1 VTARPRISSAIAA
14 LLGVTLCAAGNG
26 VSRADDV
33 APNLGQFSIQV
44 MNEGVHGAV
53 RPAGS
58 VELLLTCTS
67 PVAFAHRIH
76 TSPDGNLHASAPLG
90 TCGLES
96 VSAVRVGAK
105 WYRWRLNV
113 DIHPGINAFK
123 LSSRNALVE
132 EGEDAP
138 PESLPADSPSTASAE
153 VVEPVDPTDE
163 ISLPERLVTVS
174 AEYPIE
180 ARKNRIQGKVILQA
194 VVGTD
199 GRVSQASI
207 FSSSDPIFNDP
218 AMEALSQYLFRPA
231 RRGGQPVAIYYTVR
245 TDFQLR

>member
-14 LLGVTLCAAGNG
+14 LLGVTLCAAGAN
-26 VSRADDV
+26 VPRADDG
-33 APNLGQFSIQV
+33 APRLGQFSIQV
-44 MNEGVHGAV
+44 MNEGVLGAV

-76 TSPDGNLHASAPLG
+76 TSAEGNLLASAPVG

-105 WYRWRLNV
+105 WYRWRLNL

-123 LSSRNALVE
+123 LSSGNALVE

-138 PESLPADSPSTASAE
+138 PESMPSDLPGAASAE
-153 VVEPVDPTDE
+153 TVEPVLPTDE
-163 ISLPERLVTVS
+163 ISFPERLVTVA

-180 ARKNRIQGKVILQA
+180 ARKHRIQGKVILQA

-218 AMEALSQYLFRPA
+218 AMEALSQYLYRPA
-231 RRGGQPVAIYYTVR
+231 RRDGQPIAIYYTVR
-245 TDFQLR
+245 MDFQLR